1 MGLIMERLSVK
12 FVILKKKKIMLSKNI
27 EKALNNQIKIEAESS
42 QIYLAMACWAEVKGL
57 EGVAGFMYDQSQ
69 EERDHMLKLIKFVNE
84 RGGHARISE
93 LSAPN
98 VAFSSFKEMFERLLE
113 HEVYVSSSINDLVH
127 ITLEERDYATHNF
140 LQWYVS
146 EQIEEEAVARTILDK
161 INLIG
166 NDKGG
171 LYLFDRD
178 IEQLTVT
185 SASMDNPAAK

>member
-1 MGLIMERLSVK
+1 
-12 FVILKKKKIMLSKNI
+12 MLSKNI

-84 RGGHARISE
+84 RGGHAQISE

-98 VAFSSFKEMFERLLE
+98 LTFSSFKEMFERLLE

-127 ITLEERDYATHNF
+127 ISLEERDYASHNF

>member
-1 MGLIMERLSVK
+1 
-12 FVILKKKKIMLSKNI
+12 MLSKSI
-27 EKALNNQIKIEAESS
+27 EKALNDQIRIEAESS

-57 EGVAGFMYDQSQ
+57 EGVAGFMYSQSN

-84 RGGHARISE
+84 RGGHAHISA
-93 LSAPN
+93 LNAPN
-98 VAFSSFKEMFERLLE
+98 VTFESFKEMFEKLFE
-113 HEVYVSSSINDLVH
+113 HEVFVSESINNLVH
-127 ITLEERDYATHNF
+127 ISLQEKDYATHNF

-146 EQIEEEAVARTILDK
+146 EQIEEEAMARTILDK

-178 IEQLTVT
+178 IVNLTVN
-185 SASMDNPAAK
+185 SASMDNPE